1 MRKNFIL
8 SWPQAVGFLFIAGT
22 IIFRPEF
29 DPWRIA
35 VGGLL
40 VILVAVGIGVKLH
53 YERIDRT
60 TKGMQDEQSGAGEDV
75 R

>member
-35 VGGLL
+35 VGGLI
-40 VILVAVGIGVKLH
+40 VVLVAVGIGVKLH
-53 YERIDRT
+53 YERSDRT
-60 TKGMQDEQSGAGEDV
+60 RTVQDEQSGAGEDA

>member
-35 VGGLL
+35 VGALI
-40 VILVAVGIGVKLH
+40 VVLVAVGIGVKLF
-53 YERIDRT
+53 YERIDRMT
-60 TKGMQDEQSGAGEDV
+60 RTVQDEQSGAGEDA